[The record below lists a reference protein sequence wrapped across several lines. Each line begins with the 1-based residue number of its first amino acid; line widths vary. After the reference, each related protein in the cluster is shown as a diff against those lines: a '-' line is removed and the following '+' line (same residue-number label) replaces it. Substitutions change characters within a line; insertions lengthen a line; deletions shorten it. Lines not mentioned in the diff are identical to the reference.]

1 MSFVL
6 YTVALWEVN
15 TVLLKSDS
23 KKFHDEYMAV
33 RTSPSQLVNGRN
45 VYIQF
50 YTVYTFLLK
59 FSNNIIIF
67 KIEMSKSKKNE

>member
-1 MSFVL
+1 M
-6 YTVALWEVN
+6 TN
-15 TVLLKSDS
+15 
-23 KKFHDEYMAV
+23 MAV

-59 FSNNIIIF
+59 LSNNIIIF